1 MLSSLENNSKH
12 ENKLRNIVQLNKVG
26 STIYTDATS
35 EALTLG
41 CSKSEFIAA
50 LKKDID
56 KTAYDLIESYGI
68 IKSVKNGIVTDIAN
82 PETVNSFFD
91 TCYIQSEDSVE
102 LAGVKFIFGKSFPE
116 KLELTQ
122 LIYSN
127 VLDISKKELLLHR

>member
-68 IKSVKNGIVTDIAN
+68 IKSVKKEEA
-82 PETVNSFFD
+82 
-91 TCYIQSEDSVE
+91 Q
-102 LAGVKFIFGKSFPE
+102 E
-116 KLELTQ
+116 KKVLKEIEGEEAIEEITLSALSRKIDF
-122 LIYSN
+122 LIEQN
-127 VLDISKKELLLHR
+127 KK

>member
-82 PETVNSFFD
+82 PETVNSFLILAIFNLK
-91 TCYIQSEDSVE
+91 IQLNLQVLNSFLENLS
-102 LAGVKFIFGKSFPE
+102 LKS
-116 KLELTQ
+116 
-122 LIYSN
+122 
-127 VLDISKKELLLHR
+127 

>member
-1 MLSSLENNSKH
+1 MLSSLENNAKN

-35 EALTLG
+35 EALNFG

-56 KTAYDLIESYGI
+56 KTAYYLIESYGI
-68 IKSVKNGIVTDIAN
+68 IKSVKKGIVTDIAN
-82 PETVNSFFD
+82 PETVNRFFD
-91 TCYIQSEDSVE
+91 TCYIQSEDSVD
-102 LAGVKFIFGKSFPE
+102 LAGVKVIFGKSFPE

-122 LIYSN
+122 L
-127 VLDISKKELLLHR
+127 L